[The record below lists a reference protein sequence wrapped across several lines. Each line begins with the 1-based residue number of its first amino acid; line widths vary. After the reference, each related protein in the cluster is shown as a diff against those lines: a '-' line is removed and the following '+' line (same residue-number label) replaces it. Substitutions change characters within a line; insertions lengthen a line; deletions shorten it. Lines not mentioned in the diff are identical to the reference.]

1 MSESSR
7 ILPDSSELGKIW
19 TGFKGIGRRVSEKRR
34 QLRNEKLRKSISGP
48 KDAVD
53 GVARVIASDGMAG
66 FTSNMNGNGTIRRKA
81 VPLRQQGLEPNTVPI
96 SQE

>member
-7 ILPDSSELGKIW
+7 ILPDSGELGKVW
-19 TGFKGIGRRVSEKRR
+19 SGFKGIGRRVSEKRR
-34 QLRNEKLRKSISGP
+34 ERRNEKLRKSISGP

-66 FTSNMNGNGTIRRKA
+66 FGSSSNGTIRRKP
-81 VPLRQQGLEPNTVPI
+81 VPQQGQKPTTVPI
-96 SQE
+96 SQD